1 MKLSNF
7 RLSRRSL
14 LRGASGVAI
23 ALPWLEIMQPERQSR
38 AAPVA
43 AKRFLSVYTPGGTVL
58 SKWTPSGTETSFTL
72 SPILSPFE
80 SVKSKLLVLSGLD
93 MKSAVGEQ
101 YQSGMVALL
110 TGTKQAS
117 TLFAGGPSIDQ
128 VLAASA
134 SAGKSFPSLQ
144 FALRWGTGKARG
156 KVSPFDILNFSNSS
170 AFEPIAPRIDP
181 VDIWN
186 TLFRDRK
193 PPTTDSS
200 VWDKSILDA
209 LGGRYAALA
218 RRLGASDR
226 QKLEQH
232 LSKIREME
240 RKLAEISQGRCSVPA
255 LIDTSDYDPLAG
267 LNSSDT
273 GSIVDAQTDA
283 AIPKVGKLMMDMMVT
298 ALACD
303 LTAVGTLQWSDG
315 ESKYTLP
322 WLNLPQTHRFY
333 MNDGGYHPLECE
345 KIATWYSQQSA
356 YLLQQMAAVDMGG
369 HSLLDESVVFFGSEG
384 QDPATHAKS
393 DMPFLLAGGGGGLR
407 GGRFLRYPNVS
418 HNGLLASIL
427 NLFGDTRT
435 TFGDPAYAVP
445 PLDNLV

>member
-1 MKLSNF
+1 
-7 RLSRRSL
+7 
-14 LRGASGVAI
+14 
-23 ALPWLEIMQPERQSR
+23 
-38 AAPVA
+38 
-43 AKRFLSVYTPGGTVL
+43 
-58 SKWTPSGTETSFTL
+58 
-72 SPILSPFE
+72 
-80 SVKSKLLVLSGLD
+80 
-93 MKSAVGEQ
+93 
-101 YQSGMVALL
+101 
-110 TGTKQAS
+110 
-117 TLFAGGPSIDQ
+117 
-128 VLAASA
+128 
-134 SAGKSFPSLQ
+134 LQ